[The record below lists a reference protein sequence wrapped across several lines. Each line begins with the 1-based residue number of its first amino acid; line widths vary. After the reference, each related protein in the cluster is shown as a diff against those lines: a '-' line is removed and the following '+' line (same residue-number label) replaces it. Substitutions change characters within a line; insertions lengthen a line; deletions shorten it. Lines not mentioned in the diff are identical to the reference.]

1 MLQEWRQESPPCLRA
16 VCDVVAVHVEPGV
29 DEGADEPRPD
39 RALMIGAIA
48 LCDATFA
55 TRLVGG
61 IALRKRAQAQRREEF
76 ALDGRDDRPRPFVVD
91 QRGRQTAYREDLVR
105 PQA

>member
-1 MLQEWRQESPPCLRA
+1 MLQQWRQESPPCLRA
-16 VCDVVAVHVEPGV
+16 VCDVVAVHAEPGV

-48 LCDATFA
+48 SRDAAFA

-61 IALRKRAQAQRREEF
+61 IASRKRAQAHWREEF
-76 ALDGRDDRPRPFVVD
+76 ALDGRDDPARHLAVHAW
-91 QRGRQTAYREDLVR
+91 GREFHTL
-105 PQA
+105 

>member
-76 ALDGRDDRPRPFVVD
+76 ALDGRDDRARHLPLHDWGGESP
-91 QRGRQTAYREDLVR
+91 DLEKL
-105 PQA
+105 